1 MGYVTFRMHIPHCG
15 TNESQ
20 GRAWKNKEVTSMHP
34 TKALL
39 LETAVSLIDEF
50 GPQGF
55 TVETLLE
62 TSKISKGSLYH
73 HFHDFSDVI
82 EQAQVARFSRF
93 VDQDIALLV
102 DLLRSSKSREDLQS
116 KFAIIVQGAGMPG
129 REVARADRA
138 AILGMARHSKKF
150 AKGLA
155 VEQQR
160 LTDVLTDIAREMQ
173 ERGWI
178 SKDVD
183 ASVVATFVQAY
194 SLGFVLNDN
203 TINPISIEQWS
214 AFISMMLSKIF

>member
-1 MGYVTFRMHIPHCG
+1 
-15 TNESQ
+15 
-20 GRAWKNKEVTSMHP
+20 MHP
-34 TKALL
+34 TKGLL

-82 EQAQVARFSRF
+82 EQAQVARFSRY
-93 VDQDIALLV
+93 VDQDVALLV
-102 DLLRSSKSREDLQS
+102 GLLKSATSREDLET
-116 KFAIIVQGAGMPG
+116 KFSIIVQGAGMPG
-129 REVARADRA
+129 RDAARSDRA

-150 AKGLA
+150 AEGLA

-160 LTDVLTDIAREMQ
+160 VTDVLTDIAREMQ

-178 SKDVD
+178 NKELD
-183 ASVVATFVQAY
+183 AEVLAVFVQAY
-194 SLGFVLNDN
+194 SMGFVLNDN
-203 TINPISIEQWS
+203 TTNPVSIDRWS
-214 AFISMMLSKIF
+214 DFISMMLSKVL

>member
-1 MGYVTFRMHIPHCG
+1 
-15 TNESQ
+15 
-20 GRAWKNKEVTSMHP
+20 MHP

-39 LETAVSLIDEF
+39 LETAVSLTDEF

-82 EQAQVARFSRF
+82 EQAQVARFSRY

-102 DLLRSSKSREDLQS
+102 DLLRSSTSREDLQN
-116 KFAIIVQGAGMPG
+116 KFAMIVQGAGMPG
-129 REVARADRA
+129 RDVARADRA

-150 AKGLA
+150 ADGLA

-160 LTDVLTDIAREMQ
+160 VTDVLADIGREMQ

-178 SKDVD
+178 SKDFD
-183 ASVVATFVQAY
+183 AEVLATFVQAY
-194 SLGFVLNDN
+194 SLGFVLNDI
-203 TINPISIEQWS
+203 TQSPISIDKWS
-214 AFISMMLSKIF
+214 AFVSAMLAKVL

>member
-1 MGYVTFRMHIPHCG
+1 
-15 TNESQ
+15 
-20 GRAWKNKEVTSMHP
+20 MHP
-34 TKALL
+34 TKGLL

-82 EQAQVARFSRF
+82 EQAQVARFSRY
-93 VDQDIALLV
+93 VDQDVTLLV
-102 DLLRSSKSREDLQS
+102 GLLKSATSREDLET
-116 KFAIIVQGAGMPG
+116 KFSIIVQGAGMPG
-129 REVARADRA
+129 RDAARSDRA

-150 AKGLA
+150 AEGLA

-160 LTDVLTDIAREMQ
+160 VTDVLTDIAREMQ

-178 SKDVD
+178 NKELD
-183 ASVVATFVQAY
+183 AEVLAVFVQAY
-194 SLGFVLNDN
+194 SMGFVLNDN
-203 TINPISIEQWS
+203 TAKPVSIERWS
-214 AFISMMLSKIF
+214 AFISMMLSKVL

>member
-1 MGYVTFRMHIPHCG
+1 
-15 TNESQ
+15 
-20 GRAWKNKEVTSMHP
+20 MHP
-34 TKALL
+34 TKGLL

-82 EQAQVARFSRF
+82 EQAQVARFSRY
-93 VDQDIALLV
+93 VDQDVAVLVGLLK
-102 DLLRSSKSREDLQS
+102 SATSREDLET
-116 KFAIIVQGAGMPG
+116 KFSIIVQGAGMPG
-129 REVARADRA
+129 RDAARSDRA

-150 AKGLA
+150 AEGLA

-160 LTDVLTDIAREMQ
+160 VTDVLTDIAREMQ

-178 SKDVD
+178 NKELD
-183 ASVVATFVQAY
+183 AEVLAVFVQAY
-194 SLGFVLNDN
+194 SMGFVLNDN
-203 TINPISIEQWS
+203 TAKPVSIERWS
-214 AFISMMLSKIF
+214 AFISMMLSKVL

>member
-1 MGYVTFRMHIPHCG
+1 
-15 TNESQ
+15 
-20 GRAWKNKEVTSMHP
+20 MHP
-34 TKALL
+34 TKGLL

-82 EQAQVARFSRF
+82 EQAQVARFSRY
-93 VDQDIALLV
+93 VDQDVALLV
-102 DLLRSSKSREDLQS
+102 GLLKSATSREDLET

-129 REVARADRA
+129 RDAARSDRA

-150 AKGLA
+150 AEGLA

-160 LTDVLTDIAREMQ
+160 VTDVLTDIAREMQ

-178 SKDVD
+178 NKELD
-183 ASVVATFVQAY
+183 AEVLAVFVQAY
-194 SLGFVLNDN
+194 SMGFVLNDN
-203 TINPISIEQWS
+203 TSNPVSIDRWS
-214 AFISMMLSKIF
+214 AFISMMLSKVL

>member
-1 MGYVTFRMHIPHCG
+1 
-15 TNESQ
+15 
-20 GRAWKNKEVTSMHP
+20 MHP
-34 TKALL
+34 TKVLL

-62 TSKISKGSLYH
+62 ASKISKGSLYH

-82 EQAQVARFSRF
+82 EQAQVARFSRY

-102 DLLRSSKSREDLQS
+102 ELLRSATSREDLHD
-116 KFAIIVQGAGMPG
+116 KFVMIVTGAAMPG
-129 REVARADRA
+129 RDVARSDRA

-150 AKGLA
+150 AEGLA

-160 LTDVLTDIAREMQ
+160 VTDVLADIGREMQ

-178 SKDVD
+178 NKDVE
-183 ASVVATFVQAY
+183 AEVLATFVQAY
-194 SLGFVLNDN
+194 SLGFVLNDI
-203 TINPISIEQWS
+203 TVSPISIEQWS
-214 AFISMMLSKIF
+214 SFISTMLAKIL